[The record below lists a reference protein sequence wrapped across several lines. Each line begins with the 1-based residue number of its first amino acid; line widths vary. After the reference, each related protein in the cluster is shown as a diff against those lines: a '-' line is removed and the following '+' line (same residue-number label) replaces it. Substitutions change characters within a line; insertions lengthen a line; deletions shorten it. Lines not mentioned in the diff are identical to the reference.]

1 MFTAL
6 SLSHQSKELQ
16 AVVDACKARSSNAER
31 AVVVFDLDGTL
42 LDNRPRTVAILQ
54 EAAEHWAAAHPEA
67 TAAIRGLD
75 PQQLG
80 YLVTDALRARGVD
93 EALVGEALEVWKQRF
108 FRDDTL
114 VHDIPLSGAVEF
126 ARACYEAGGNLAY
139 FTGRDLPNM
148 ALGSLASLRDR
159 GFPVGVPG
167 TELVLKPDFE
177 TPDLDFK
184 RAVTPEL
191 ERIGRVVA
199 TFDNEP
205 GNCNV
210 FHEFFPEATHF
221 LLLTQH
227 APNPPELASNVRVIQ
242 DFRQG

>member
-6 SLSHQSKELQ
+6 TLADQSKELQ
-16 AVVDACKARSSNAER
+16 TIIDQCKALRSGQQR

-42 LDNRPRTVAILQ
+42 LDNRPRTVAILR
-54 EAAEHWAAAHPEA
+54 EAADHWAAAHPKAVEA
-67 TAAIRGLD
+67 IHSLD
-75 PQQLG
+75 PSQLG
-80 YLVTDALRARGVD
+80 YLVTDALRERGVD

-114 VHDIPLSGAVEF
+114 LHDVPLSGAVEF

-184 RAVTPEL
+184 RAVTPEFK
-191 ERIGRVVA
+191 RIGHVVA

-210 FHEFFPEATHF
+210 FHEFFPEATHY

-227 APNPPELASNVRVIQ
+227 APNPPALAQGVRVIK
-242 DFRQG
+242 DFRLG

>member
-6 SLSHQSKELQ
+6 ALTDQSKELQ
-16 AVVDACKARSSNAER
+16 TIIDQCKALSTGPQR
-31 AVVVFDLDGTL
+31 AVIVFDLDGTL
-42 LDNRPRTVAILQ
+42 LDNRPRTVAILK
-54 EAAEHWAAAHPEA
+54 EAADNWAAEHPEVV
-67 TAAIRGLD
+67 AAINSLD
-75 PQQLG
+75 PSELG
-80 YLVTDALRARGVD
+80 YLVTDALRERGVD

-114 VHDIPLSGAVEF
+114 VHDVPLSGAVEF
-126 ARACYEAGGNLAY
+126 ACACYAAGGNLAY

-184 RAVTPEL
+184 RAVTPAF

-210 FHEFFPEATHF
+210 FHEFFPEAAHY

-227 APNPPELASNVRVIQ
+227 APNPPALASGVRVIR
-242 DFRQG
+242 DFRRG

>member
-1 MFTAL
+1 MFTAA
-6 SLSHQSKELQ
+6 SLSDQSNELA
-16 AVVDACKARSSNAER
+16 AVVDACRARSTTSER

-42 LDNRPRTVAILQ
+42 LDNRPRTVAILN
-54 EAAEHWAAAHPEA
+54 EAAVQWAADHPEA
-67 TAAIRGLD
+67 TAAIRSLD
-75 PQQLG
+75 PKQLG
-80 YLVTDALRARGVD
+80 YLVTDALRERGVD

-114 VHDIPLSGAVEF
+114 AHDVPLSGAVEF

-184 RAVTPEL
+184 RAVTPQL

-227 APNPPELASNVRVIQ
+227 APNPPQLASGVRVIQ
-242 DFRQG
+242 DFRRG